1 MDGLEQGGLVAALVA
16 LVLAVAKFVQGM
28 AAKKVS
34 GGGET
39 NTQLA
44 LIEAKLGTMADDIK
58 EVSESLQEISDRFF
72 QFREEMRLHM
82 TREQVLREVRKNESV
97 G

>member
-1 MDGLEQGGLVAALVA
+1 VDGLEQGGLVAALVA

-28 AAKKVS
+28 ALKKDAGS
-34 GGGET
+34 PD
-39 NTQLA
+39 TQLA

-58 EVSESLQEISDRFF
+58 EVSEAVGEINDRFF
-72 QFREEMRLHM
+72 QFREEMRVHM
-82 TREQVLREVRKNESV
+82 TREQVLREVKNNEST

>member
-28 AAKKVS
+28 SKKSS

-82 TREQVLREVRKNESV
+82 TREQVLREVRKNEST

>member
-28 AAKKVS
+28 ALKKD
-34 GGGET
+34 GGRAD
-39 NTQLA
+39 TQLA

-58 EVSESLQEISDRFF
+58 EVSEAVGEINDRFF
-72 QFREEMRLHM
+72 QFREEMRVHM
-82 TREQVLREVRKNESV
+82 TREQVLREVKKNEST

>member
-1 MDGLEQGGLVAALVA
+1 MDGLEQGGLVAALVVM
-16 LVLAVAKFVQGM
+16 VLAVAKFVQGM
-28 AAKKVS
+28 AAKKNS
-34 GGGET
+34 GGDMG
-39 NTQLA
+39 TQLA

-82 TREQVLREVRKNESV
+82 TREQVLREVRKNESA

>member
-1 MDGLEQGGLVAALVA
+1 
-16 LVLAVAKFVQGM
+16 VLAVAKFVQGM
-28 AAKKVS
+28 AAKKNS
-34 GGGET
+34 GGDI

-82 TREQVLREVRKNESV
+82 TREQVLREVRKNEST